1 MALRPTHQQVEY
13 LRNLGYA
20 KPESLDR
27 EQAEATIKKLLA
39 DEERSGNVRLACPT
53 CGTTLGTRPKQ
64 PQTPCKGCG
73 KMIYQINGKL
83 YTAEQKNEYEL
94 TMSQNRRRW
103 MQTKREQ
110 FTRRIREI
118 EMVNQQLRTNK
129 SLTPEQRR
137 ASTIIGVRVKMGAAC
152 RGRGVDGREYTI
164 VQINQDLNLLPPYT
178 NCIEDDCECAVSFL
192 TERDA
197 LSIRGGIA
205 STGGSDAGAIAAKIG
220 MILLKGLRAAAK
232 YVIETAG
239 SLTKALFYLALL
251 LLVLGLFAITLREFL
266 PKEIQRKIPE
276 VKVLQPKA
284 DDSE

>member
-1 MALRPTHQQVEY
+1 MPLRPTHQQVEY
-13 LRNLGYA
+13 LRNLGFA

-27 EQAEATIKKLLA
+27 EQAEAMIKKLLA
-39 DEERSGNVRLACPT
+39 DEERSGNVKLACPT
-53 CGTTLGTRPKQ
+53 CGTAIGTRPRQ

-83 YTAEQKNEYEL
+83 YTAEQKNQYEL
-94 TMSQNRRRW
+94 TMGQNRRRW

-110 FTRRIREI
+110 FVRRIREI

-137 ASTIIGVRVKMGAAC
+137 GSTIIGVRIKMGAAC

-178 NCIEDDCECAVSFL
+178 RCIEDDCECSVSFL
-192 TERDA
+192 REEDA
-197 LSIRGGIA
+197 LSIQGGLA
-205 STGGSDAGAIAAKIG
+205 STGGSDAQALALKMGK
-220 MILLKGLRAAAK
+220 MLLGGLGAAAK
-232 YVIETAG
+232 YGIKTAG
-239 SLTKALFYLALL
+239 SLTKALFYLVLL
-251 LLVLGLFAITLREFL
+251 LIVIGLFLITLREFL
-266 PKEIQRKIPE
+266 PKEIQQKIPE
-276 VKVLQPKA
+276 VKALQPKS